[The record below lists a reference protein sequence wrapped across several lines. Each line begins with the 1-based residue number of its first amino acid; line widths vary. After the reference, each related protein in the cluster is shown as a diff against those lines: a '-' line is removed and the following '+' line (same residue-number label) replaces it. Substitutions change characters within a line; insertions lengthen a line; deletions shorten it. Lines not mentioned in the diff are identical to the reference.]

1 MFFMDRKRILPLAWL
16 PALMLFLT
24 ACLRSASSPDPTSV
38 SVFENPVPIQAPFPL
53 ALASTWIYE
62 YRAYT
67 EDQQA
72 IWVVTETIVAV
83 EERDG
88 LLVAEVERL
97 TRLQEGQPG
106 DGLITPPEDGI
117 SWYILRGA
125 DLFRQYGALD
135 SDDLL
140 KNARLEMVFPPESVP
155 CWPLEDVLAP
165 LERGATGCRYVS
177 SSLPVYET
185 PAGVFENCLELVT
198 PSPGG
203 DIQTVFCPDIGF
215 VAQEHEHNGSKS
227 GYKFTLVGY
236 SLPLP

>member
-1 MFFMDRKRILPLAWL
+1 MDRKRILPLAWL
-16 PALMLFLT
+16 PFLMLFLT
-24 ACLRSASSPDPTSV
+24 ACLRSASSPAPTLV
-38 SVFENPVPIQAPFPL
+38 SALENPVPTPVPFPL
-53 ALASTWIYE
+53 APASTWIYE

-72 IWVVTETIVAV
+72 TWVVTETIVAA

-97 TRLQEGQPG
+97 IRLQEGQPG
-106 DGLITPPEDGI
+106 DSLITPPEDGI

-135 SDDLL
+135 SGDIL

-155 CWPLEDVLAP
+155 CWPLDDALGP
-165 LERGATGCRYVS
+165 LERGASGCRSVS

-185 PAGVFENCLELVT
+185 RAGTFENCVELLT
-198 PSPGG
+198 PYLSGS
-203 DIQTVFCPDIGF
+203 ILTVFCPNVGF
-215 VAQEHEHNGSKS
+215 MAEKYDHFGSS
-227 GYKFTLVGY
+227 FGYEFVLTGY